1 MRIKKITVKNLFGM
15 FYHEVPLDLEDHIT
29 IIHGPNGIGKTILLT
44 LLDAL
49 FSPQEEY
56 YKLRHIPFSELS
68 VDFDDGST
76 LYLKRGIALKQTT
89 LNPDDSERNRVG
101 NVNKL
106 FFKFSERGSDQ
117 KSYEVQSIRREE
129 ITFPLE
135 LICSRIPEL
144 ESIDSET
151 WIYVPTQEK
160 LWLDDVLDRFGDRLP
175 ISRVPE
181 RGMDENEPDWL
192 KKIRNSIHIH
202 FIETQRLDTKRLF
215 SFSDSR
221 RLHKYRES
229 HYTIPTVIDYSKEL
243 ADAIREK
250 LAEYAEL
257 SQSLDRTFPTR
268 LVKGNG
274 PSKPTI
280 GDLRDDLSKL
290 EEKRSRLMAAGLL
303 DRGEEID
310 FKEFQEIDES
320 NRNVLSVYV
329 GDVKEK
335 LKVFDELTDKIDLL
349 VKIINSRFQ
358 YKQMSI
364 SRKEGFVFKTSDEQN
379 IAPTDLSSGE
389 QHELILNYEL
399 LFKVKPDS
407 LILIDE
413 PELSLHVLWQRQFL
427 IDLQEIIKLA
437 GFDVLIATHSP
448 QIIHDRG
455 DLVVDLVGPTND
467 EISISSNRS

>member
-15 FYHEVPLDLEDHIT
+15 FCHEVPLNMGDHIT
-29 IIHGPNGIGKTILLT
+29 IIHGPNGIGKTMLLT

-49 FSPQEEY
+49 FSPQEGY

-76 LYLKRGIALKQTT
+76 LCLKKGITPKRTT
-89 LNPDDSERNRVG
+89 TNPDNSERDRAG

-106 FFKFSERGSDQ
+106 FFKFSKRGSDQ
-117 KSYEVQSIRREE
+117 KSYEVPVIRREE
-129 ITFPLE
+129 IMFPLE
-135 LICSRIPEL
+135 LICSKIPEL
-144 ESIDSET
+144 ERVDPET
-151 WIYVPTQEK
+151 WIHVPTQEK
-160 LWLDDVLDRFGDRLP
+160 LWLEDVLDRFGDRLP
-175 ISRVPE
+175 SRRRPE
-181 RGMDENEPDWL
+181 KGMDENEPEWL

-202 FIETQRLDTKRLF
+202 FIETQRLDDTHVF
-215 SFSDSR
+215 SFSDSCRLR
-221 RLHKYRES
+221 RYGES
-229 HYTIPTVIDYSKEL
+229 YYTIPTVINYSKEL
-243 ADAIREK
+243 AGAIQEK

-274 PSKPTI
+274 SSKPTI
-280 GDLRDDLSKL
+280 DELRDDLSKL

-335 LKVFDELTDKIDLL
+335 LKVFDELTDKIDIL
-349 VKIINSRFQ
+349 VKIINSRFI

-364 SRKEGFVFKTSDEQN
+364 SKKEGFVFKTSDGPD
-379 IAPTDLSSGE
+379 ISPTDLSSGE

-413 PELSLHVLWQRQFL
+413 PELSLHVIWQRQFL
-427 IDLQEIIKLA
+427 TDLQEIIKLA

-448 QIIHDRG
+448 QIIHDRT
-455 DLVVDLVGPTND
+455 DLVVYLVGPTND
-467 EISISSNRS
+467 EIPISSNRS

>member
-1 MRIKKITVKNLFGM
+1 MRLKKITVKNLFGM
-15 FYHEVPLDLEDHIT
+15 FCHEVPLNMDDHIT

-49 FSPQEEY
+49 FGPQEEY
-56 YKLRHIPFSELS
+56 YKLRRIPFSELS

-76 LYLKRGIALKQTT
+76 LCMERRIMLKQPT
-89 LNPDDSERNRVG
+89 LLDTADSERNRAG
-101 NVNKL
+101 NAIKL
-106 FFKFSERGSDQ
+106 LLKFSTRGSDER
-117 KSYEVQSIRREE
+117 SYEVPSIRREE
-129 ITFPLE
+129 ITFSLE
-135 LICSRIPEL
+135 RICSRIPEL
-144 ESIDSET
+144 ERIDSET
-151 WIYVPTQEK
+151 WIHVPTQEK
-160 LWLDDVLDRFGDRLP
+160 LLLEDVLDRFGDRLP
-175 ISRVPE
+175 ISRGYKK
-181 RGMDENEPDWL
+181 GMDENEPDWL

-202 FIETQRLDTKRLF
+202 FIETQRLDTTRVF
-215 SFSDSR
+215 SFSDSGRLR
-221 RLHKYRES
+221 RSGES
-229 HYTIPTVIDYSKEL
+229 YYTIPTVVDYSKEL

-280 GDLRDDLSKL
+280 DELRGDLSKL

-310 FKEFQEIDES
+310 FKGFQEIDES

-349 VKIINSRFQ
+349 VNIINSRFL
-358 YKQMSI
+358 YKKMSI
-364 SRKEGFVFKTSDEQN
+364 SKKEGFVFKTSDGPD
-379 IAPTDLSSGE
+379 ISPTDLSSGE

-399 LFKVKPDS
+399 LFKVKPNS

-413 PELSLHVLWQRQFL
+413 PELSLHVIWQQQFL
-427 IDLQEIIKLA
+427 RDLQEVIRLA
-437 GFDVLIATHSP
+437 GFDVLLATHSP
-448 QIIHDRG
+448 EIIHDRW
-455 DLVVDLVGPTND
+455 DLTVELGGFTK
-467 EISISSNRS
+467 

>member
-1 MRIKKITVKNLFGM
+1 MV
-15 FYHEVPLDLEDHIT
+15 
-29 IIHGPNGIGKTILLT
+29 
-44 LLDAL
+44 
-49 FSPQEEY
+49 
-56 YKLRHIPFSELS
+56 
-68 VDFDDGST
+68 
-76 LYLKRGIALKQTT
+76 
-89 LNPDDSERNRVG
+89 
-101 NVNKL
+101 
-106 FFKFSERGSDQ
+106 
-117 KSYEVQSIRREE
+117 
-129 ITFPLE
+129 
-135 LICSRIPEL
+135 
-144 ESIDSET
+144 
-151 WIYVPTQEK
+151 
-160 LWLDDVLDRFGDRLP
+160 
-175 ISRVPE
+175 
-181 RGMDENEPDWL
+181 

>member
-1 MRIKKITVKNLFGM
+1 VKIKKITVKNLFGM
-15 FYHEVPLDLEDHIT
+15 FCHEVPLNVEDHIT

-49 FSPQEEY
+49 FSPQEGY
-56 YKLRHIPFSELS
+56 YKLRRIPFSELS

-76 LYLKRGIALKQTT
+76 LCLKKGITPKQIT

-101 NVNKL
+101 NGNKL
-106 FFKFSERGSDQ
+106 FFKFSKRGSDQ
-117 KSYEVQSIRREE
+117 MSYEVPSIRREE
-129 ITFPLE
+129 LTFPSE
-135 LICSRIPEL
+135 RIRSRIPEL
-144 ESIDSET
+144 ERVDSET

-160 LWLDDVLDRFGDRLP
+160 LLLEDVLDRFGDRLP
-175 ISRVPE
+175 IKRAHKK
-181 RGMDENEPDWL
+181 GMDGNEPDWL
-192 KKIRNSIHIH
+192 KKIRNSIHLR
-202 FIETQRLDTKRLF
+202 FIGTQRLDTTRLF

-221 RLHKYRES
+221 HLRRYEES
-229 HYTIPTVIDYSKEL
+229 YHTIPTVLNYSEEL
-243 ADAIREK
+243 ANAIQKK

-268 LVKGNG
+268 LVKGNDF
-274 PSKPTI
+274 SKPTI
-280 GDLRDDLSKL
+280 DTLRDDLGKL
-290 EEKRSRLMAAGLL
+290 EKKRSRLMAAGLL

-310 FKEFQEIDES
+310 FKEFQEIDDS

-329 GDVKEK
+329 DDVKEK
-335 LKVFDELTDKIDLL
+335 LEVLDELTDKIDLL
-349 VKIINSRFQ
+349 VNIINSRFL
-358 YKQMSI
+358 YKKMSI
-364 SRKEGFVFKTSDEQN
+364 SKEDGFVFETSDGQN

-389 QHELILNYEL
+389 QHELVLNYEL

-448 QIIHDRG
+448 QIIHDRD
-455 DLVVDLVGPTND
+455 DLMVELVGPTND